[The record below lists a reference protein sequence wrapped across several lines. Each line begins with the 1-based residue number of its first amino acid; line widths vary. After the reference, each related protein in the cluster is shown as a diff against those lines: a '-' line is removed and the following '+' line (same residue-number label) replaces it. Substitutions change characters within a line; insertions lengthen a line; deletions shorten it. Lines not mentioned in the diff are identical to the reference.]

1 MMPSTSKAQAH
12 LMAAVSHGWQPPGK
26 HIPVKVAKEFHSA
39 DKAKG
44 KWEHPG
50 KMERLKGRAK
60 MSIERSK

>member
-1 MMPSTSKAQAH
+1 MPSTSKAQAH

-44 KWEHPG
+44 KYEHPEG
-50 KMERLKGRAK
+50 KQHAKTLAHALKRK
-60 MSIERSK
+60 